1 MRVSAIT
8 RWGWVFAGICWAN
21 VWINAATPVLSQTGP
36 GQFEIA
42 SLDGRAAQRVREEA
56 EAAWRW
62 LAFPLDLPATGFSS
76 PIFVRL
82 IPAETWSEALPFR
95 VVAEPGGVVSLRLR
109 WSETT
114 PVVDVRRAL
123 VQALLVRIS
132 VAAHGVNAHLAI
144 PPWLQQACV
153 EWWRIRSE
161 PAQAD
166 ALQQESAALAP
177 PALEVVLH
185 ADRGG
190 VESRQLQ
197 VGAVW
202 LLAWLQAESGSAGEW
217 ALYRSRLLAGSDPEV
232 ALAECFAGRF
242 VDTLERELWW
252 QTGWHHLRRART
264 QPQLGSVE
272 ARAALMDLARFVFT
286 VGEADAV
293 VPLRSILSRRAEPA
307 VKAALAE
314 RSYELQRLLPALHP
328 FYLNAGLALADCFA
342 PSLKAQDFEAKV
354 AAFEREWDDAL
365 DLETTA
371 RAALDQLVATR
382 SK

>member
-1 MRVSAIT
+1 M
-8 RWGWVFAGICWAN
+8 CWAS
-21 VWINAATPVLSQTGP
+21 VSMNATTPVLSQTGP

-42 SLDGRAAQRVREEA
+42 SLDGSAAQRVRDEA

-62 LAFPLDLPATGFSS
+62 LALPLDLPVAGFSS

-82 IPAETWSEALPFR
+82 IPAETWSEPLPFR

-109 WSETT
+109 WSEVTT
-114 PVVDVRRAL
+114 VVEVRSAL
-123 VQALLVRIS
+123 VQALLVRMS
-132 VAAHGVNAHLAI
+132 VAAHGVNAHLII
-144 PPWLQQACV
+144 PSWLHEACV
-153 EWWRIRSE
+153 EWWRIRAE

-177 PALEVVLH
+177 PALEAVLQSE
-185 ADRGG
+185 RGV

-202 LLAWLQAESGSAGEW
+202 LLAWLQAESGSADEW
-217 ALYRSRLLAGSDPEV
+217 ALYRSRLLAGADPEV
-232 ALAECFAGRF
+232 ALAECFLGRF
-242 VDTLERELWW
+242 ADALERELWW

-272 ARAALMDLARFVFT
+272 ARAALTDLARFVFM

-293 VPLRSILSRRAEPA
+293 VPLRSILSRRVEPV

-314 RSYELQRLLPALHP
+314 RRAELQRLLPALHP
-328 FYLNAGLALADCFA
+328 FYLNAGLSLADCFA
-342 PSLKAQDFEAKV
+342 PILKAQDLELKV
-354 AAFEREWDDAL
+354 AEFEREWDDAS
-365 DLETTA
+365 DLEATS
-371 RAALDQLVATR
+371 RAALDQWVATR

>member
-1 MRVSAIT
+1 M
-8 RWGWVFAGICWAN
+8 CWAN
-21 VWINAATPVLSQTGP
+21 LWMNAASPVLSQTGP

-42 SLDGRAAQRVREEA
+42 SIDGSAAQRVRDEA

-62 LAFPLDLPATGFSS
+62 LALPLDLPVAGFSS

-82 IPAETWSEALPFR
+82 IPAETWSEPLPFR

-109 WSETT
+109 WSEAM
-114 PVVDVRRAL
+114 PVVDVRTAL

-132 VAAHGVNAHLAI
+132 VAAHGVNTHLII
-144 PPWLQQACV
+144 PSWLQQACV
-153 EWWRIRSE
+153 EWWRIRAE

-166 ALQQESAALAP
+166 ALQQESAVLPP
-177 PALEVVLH
+177 PALEAVLQG
-185 ADRGG
+185 DRG
-190 VESRQLQ
+190 VLESRPLQ
-197 VGAVW
+197 IGALW
-202 LLAWLQAESGSAGEW
+202 LFAWLQAESGSVGEW
-217 ALYRSRLLAGSDPEV
+217 ALYRSRLLAGADPEV
-232 ALAECFAGRF
+232 ALAECFSGRF
-242 VDTLERELWW
+242 ADTIERELWW

-272 ARAALMDLARFVFT
+272 ARAALTDLARFVFI

-293 VPLRSILSRRAEPA
+293 VPLRSILSRRAEPV

-314 RSYELQRLLPALHP
+314 RSAELQRLLPALHP

-342 PSLKAQDFEAKV
+342 LTLKGQDLEV
-354 AAFEREWDDAL
+354 NVTEFEREWDDAL

-371 RAALDQLVATR
+371 RVALDQWVATR